1 MLSVSSWLY
10 VASSVINHGMFYG
23 PVHIPEKQRLKA
35 TSTKLKEK
43 WETAKNIRSESVEVQ
58 TSHILPQTYST
69 RKHEGKKKNLYDGFS
84 IPTENIRTDI
94 HFNFLK
100 KFNPNGRVGV

>member
-23 PVHIPEKQRLKA
+23 PGHVPEKQRLKA

-43 WETAKNIRSESVEVQ
+43 WETAKNIRSEGVEVQ
-58 TSHILPQTYST
+58 TNQILPQTYSSC
-69 RKHEGKKKNLYDGFS
+69 KHEGKKRIYMMAF
-84 IPTENIRTDI
+84 P
-94 HFNFLK
+94 FLQK
-100 KFNPNGRVGV
+100 TSELTFILTS